1 MKKFVLIVLII
12 ALSISQVSV
21 FGQMAPKAEEK
32 SNNKAGGNFYSADSN
47 IEQLKKLTGVVDYV
61 GIKKAIEDINKNY
74 VYKESESR
82 TYDSNEWSNRTDEP
96 EDDKFIY
103 KVQLIF
109 TKDIKKSTIIL
120 CSGKA
125 KTVLYACNGDSFK
138 KIVTD
143 IVMDA
148 EVDDG
153 IRDIGVQDILSSEAC
168 GDYLD
173 DKNFYFYVKAS
184 GNAYYSFTNYEGE
197 PYHIPILTESNKLYK
212 FENGQVV
219 NIKYNE
225 NTANDIFMENPYLID
240 SYTIDPTKYISGQEN
255 EKTIKNIE
263 ETKKI
268 FSGEDIYKNSDF
280 FKKTSKDELEKI
292 IFLATTLKESPD
304 IPLGVINDELIADW
318 VHWSVLYRNNEWGTA
333 TVILP
338 KIYRS
343 MVEEFGEKSI
353 DYTYENWT
361 SIDILNNYTKAFF
374 GKNLETGTYGDEG
387 NGLLVRSDS
396 FINRMLE
403 TEWYADWGRGV
414 SVSDIQSLY
423 NFAIIHVNSLY
434 YGYMESKYVLVERKN
449 VDGENK
455 LFPIYIKKEPFT
467 FEEAEK
473 ALGHSLQPDFLSGF
487 DKEEALKKNSSQELI
502 SYIDSFLKEN
512 EYTKEIGLLSYRQ
525 KDLLDVY
532 NDFKDNKLS
541 YNLNAI
547 VEFNQDFYDSH
558 KIDLEDVLSLRDY
571 LSDLDIEDL
580 NYYKPVVHIKMK
592 PNEAGRFIFSFRDEL
607 KDDIIYNFYLDGF
620 DINVI
625 LTKDDIN
632 KLREKNTVFAVE
644 NFDGNVFITPL
655 SRKRTT
661 LPINLTIFFSEVP
674 EDKYISKVPTL
685 YCLMDNVMKF
695 KIVYTNHYGPIKF
708 EDYECNQLE
717 DVDYTDYAKHLIKNI
732 LSSKILSEASDSL
745 DLNQPLTKG
754 ELARAVGFLLGDYDD
769 DKNIKLDDVNEVDKI
784 YIKSAVKHKIFNH
797 EGSNFYPNEKIKRA
811 QLIYVLTE
819 VLKLNGFDIK
829 DDELSEAKG
838 FSDFDKFKSIEKNV
852 ELALECGLIA
862 REGEDF
868 NADEIVNRDESIL
881 LLYRTLNSMSRAIVL
896 RNINLEDFET
906 EKNLL
911 STVTNRLREP
921 KIEEM
926 NNLNSFIFIES
937 ESFLDKLE
945 DLFENKIILIL
956 TIFIAIFIIA
966 LIIFLILKK
975 KRKMKN
981 LDLTNENNDDSYKEQ
996 FIDEEEVEEDEDEEN
1011 EEDDEEV
1018 KVEEDNYIEENIMKE
1033 NDIKFCPNCGAEYNG
1048 ENFCSKCGYDFRKKK

>member
-1 MKKFVLIVLII
+1 MKKFILIVLII
-12 ALSISQVSV
+12 ALSITQLNIINIAAAS
-21 FGQMAPKAEEK
+21 PKEK
-32 SNNKAGGNFYSADSN
+32 LGNKAGGNFYSADSN

-74 VYKESESR
+74 VYKESKSR

-103 KVQLIF
+103 KVKIYF
-109 TKDIKKSTIIL
+109 TKDLSNSTFIL

-143 IVMDA
+143 NYSNYDIIWA
-148 EVDDG
+148 SNSDG
-153 IRDIGVQDILSSEAC
+153 AFIENTFYYYNTIDVSEPFTGTDENGEEYTESHIGGTASLYKYENGKLVGME
-168 GDYLD
+168 YTEE
-173 DKNFYFYVKAS
+173 KAS
-184 GNAYYSFTNYEGE
+184 SIDMASAMS
-197 PYHIPILTESNKLYK
+197 IPE
-212 FENGQVV
+212 
-219 NIKYNE
+219 
-225 NTANDIFMENPYLID
+225 D

-255 EKTIKNIE
+255 EKTVKNIE

-292 IFLATTLKESPD
+292 IFLAATLKDTSESPF
-304 IPLGVINDELIADW
+304 GAFNDALIADW
-318 VHWSVLYRNNEWGTA
+318 VHWSVLYDDSCGTS

-343 MVEEFGEKSI
+343 MVKEFREKSI
-353 DYTYENWT
+353 DYTYDNWT

-387 NGLLVRSDS
+387 NGLLVKSDS

-423 NFAIIHVNSLY
+423 NFAIIRVNSLY
-434 YGYMESKYVLVERKN
+434 YGNMESKYILVERKN

-473 ALGHSLQPDFLSGF
+473 ALGQSLQPDFLSGF

-541 YNLNAI
+541 YNLNAT

-571 LSDLDIEDL
+571 LSNLDIEDL

-632 KLREKNTVFAVE
+632 KLKEKNTAFAIE
-644 NFDGNVFITPL
+644 KFDGNVFITPL
-655 SRKRTT
+655 SKKRTT
-661 LPINLTIFFSEVP
+661 LPINLTIFFGKYT
-674 EDKYISKVPTL
+674 DTKYISKIPTL
-685 YCLMDNVMKF
+685 YFVNNLPQTDYV
-695 KIVYTNHYGPIKF
+695 VYTNHYGPIKF
-708 EDYECNQLE
+708 EDYESKYLENLDVEVDEYVKLICN
-717 DVDYTDYAKHLIKNI
+717 NI
-732 LSSKILSEASDSL
+732 LSSKILSEESDSL
-745 DLNQPLTKG
+745 DLNQAVTKG
-754 ELARAVGFLLGDYDD
+754 ELARAVGFLIGDYNDYGD
-769 DKNIKLDDVNEVDKI
+769 IKLDDVNEADKI
-784 YIKSAVKHKIFNH
+784 YIKSAIKHKIFNL
-797 EGSNFYPNEKIKRA
+797 EGSNFYPDEKITKA
-811 QLIYVLTE
+811 QLVYVLTE
-819 VLKLNGFDIK
+819 VLKLKGFEIK
-829 DDELSEAKG
+829 DDELMEAKKYD
-838 FSDFDKFKSIEKNV
+838 DFDEIKDIGENV
-852 ELALECGLIA
+852 ELGLELGIIHNL
-862 REGEDF
+862 EDKEF
-868 NADEIVNRDESIL
+868 KAEEIVNRDGAINF
-881 LLYRTLNSMSRAIVL
+881 LYRTL
-896 RNINLEDFET
+896 RNICTITAYANTRFNGEVEDFEA
-906 EKNLL
+906 EKTLN
-911 STVTNRLREP
+911 SNVTNRLREP
-921 KIEEM
+921 NIEEM

-945 DLFENKIILIL
+945 DLFENKVFLIL
-956 TIFIAIFIIA
+956 TIFIVIFIIA
-966 LIIFLILKK
+966 LITFLILKK

-981 LDLTNENNDDSYKEQ
+981 LDLTNENNDNSYKEQ
-996 FIDEEEVEEDEDEEN
+996 FIDEEE
-1011 EEDDEEV
+1011 DEEV
-1018 KVEEDNYIEENIMKE
+1018 EVEEDNHNEEDIIKE
-1033 NDIKFCPNCGAEYNG
+1033 DDIKFCPNCGAEYNG
-1048 ENFCSKCGYDFRKKK
+1048 ENFCSKCGYDFRKNK